1 MATAKNL
8 KELEALI
15 MKQVQESLINDVS
28 KKVIQVAQ
36 QHVVED
42 VYDVYEPV
50 PPEYGGYKRTGKLA
64 TSFVTNETESGI
76 EIENNRYENGR
87 NITEIIEYGHEDS
100 AYGYEYP
107 AYYPGGQNFIQP
119 RPFIENTRDEIR
131 ARNLHVEELKRSLNK
146 KGIKTK

>member
-1 MATAKNL
+1 MATVKNM
-8 KELEALI
+8 KQLEALI
-15 MKQVQESLINDVS
+15 MKQVQDSLITDVS

-36 QHVVED
+36 EHVVED
-42 VYDVYEPV
+42 VYDAYTPKE
-50 PPEYGGYKRTGKLA
+50 YKRTGKLA
-64 TSFVTNETESGI
+64 TSFVANETASGI

-87 NITEIIEYGHEDS
+87 NIAEIIEYGHEDS

-131 ARNLHVEELKRSLNK
+131 ARNLHVEELKKSLNK